1 MIDLHCH
8 LLHGLDDGPSDL
20 SESLAMARVAVE
32 EGIETIVAT
41 PHIREDHP
49 FPLELVAER
58 LEELGAA
65 LANEAIPLRVLAGG
79 EVAISKAGGLDD
91 ATLRAVCLGNGPY
104 LLVETPYTEATDL
117 LEQTLFDLQVRGFK
131 PLLAHP
137 ERGPSFLSDPDRLR
151 ALVERGV
158 LCSLT
163 ADSLA
168 GRFGETIRKLAV
180 RLVREGLAHDVAS
193 DAHDSRRRRPAL
205 RHGLVHLAAQADWLT
220 RAAPAAMLA
229 GAELPEPPEP
239 PAGAARGWRRLFG
252 GGR

>member
-1 MIDLHCH
+1 PVAVIARHCH

-20 SESLAMARVAVE
+20 AESLAMARVAVE

-58 LEELGAA
+58 LEELRGA
-65 LANEAIPLRVLAGG
+65 LASEAIPLRVLGGG
-79 EVAISKAGGLDD
+79 EVAISKASELDD
-91 ATLRAVCLGNGPY
+91 AALRAACLGDGPY

-117 LEQTLFDLQVRGFK
+117 LENTLFDLQVRGFK

-168 GRFGETIRKLAV
+168 GRF
-180 RLVREGLAHDVAS
+180 
-193 DAHDSRRRRPAL
+193 
-205 RHGLVHLAAQADWLT
+205 
-220 RAAPAAMLA
+220 
-229 GAELPEPPEP
+229 
-239 PAGAARGWRRLFG
+239 
-252 GGR
+252 